1 METGLISS
9 AEKDRLLKML
19 RGSKLDLNA
28 FPRLRRRIPYGTHER
43 QRMTVFLP
51 EKGDGPFPAVMFL
64 HGGGWEA
71 GHFEDSQIKP
81 LLPALAEG
89 VAVIG
94 CGYRLLPEAGFPD
107 DLLDVKAAL
116 AFLNEKGADYDID
129 PGRLMIAGASA
140 GAMLAL
146 TAAFS
151 EEMAPYCGDYYGK
164 LPHLRGCIDFYGP
177 TDFSTEDEHFRQS
190 GTPRMFPPAAPGNS
204 PAERLL
210 KADASAN
217 PSVLRLI
224 SPVRFVHP
232 GIPPVLIFHGRH
244 DPMVSSLQSQEL
256 HDAIC
261 RICGEGRSRL
271 VLSEETTHADSA
283 YEEEPYTSVILDFIR
298 SCIK

>member
-1 METGLISS
+1 METALISS

-19 RGSKLDLNA
+19 RGSKLDLNE
-28 FPRLRRRIPYGTHER
+28 FPRLHRRIPYGTHER

-51 EKGDGPFPAVMFL
+51 EEGDGPFPAVMFL

-94 CGYRLLPEAGFPD
+94 CGYRLMPDAGFPD
-107 DLLDVKAAL
+107 DLFDVKAAL
-116 AFLNEKGADYDID
+116 AFLNEKGPDFGVD
-129 PGRLMIAGASA
+129 PARLMIAGASA

-151 EEMAPYCGDYYGK
+151 EEMPPYCGDHYGK
-164 LPHLRGCIDFYGP
+164 LPRLRGCIDFYGP
-177 TDFSTEDEHFRQS
+177 TDFSMEDEHYRES
-190 GTPRMFPPAAPGNS
+190 GTPRMLPPAAPGRH

-210 KADASAN
+210 NADASAN

-224 SPVRFVHP
+224 SPVAFVHP
-232 GIPPVLIFHGRH
+232 NIPPVLILHGRY

-271 VLSEETTHADSA
+271 VLSDDTTHADSA
-283 YEEEPYTSVILDFIR
+283 YEEEPYSSVILDFIL